1 MRAAHGTTKGS
12 SADAPG
18 RDRHALRRIY
28 VLLGPPGA
36 GKGTQA
42 RILSERLGLPHVAS
56 GDLFRAAI
64 TGETPLGLEVKSY
77 LDRGA
82 LVPDDVT
89 VRMIKERLEQPDA
102 SEGAVLDGFPR
113 TLTQAEALDR
123 LLDKL
128 GGRVAAALMVAVDRE
143 QVMRRLSGRWLC
155 RAEDHV
161 YHEITNPP
169 ARVGICDI
177 DGSELY
183 QRPDDQPQTIRARLD
198 KQLPPMY
205 EVVDHYCEQDLL
217 TNVNGEQPIDRVT
230 DDLLRAIVS
239 QAGTAAAPAV
249 AGRSA

>member
-1 MRAAHGTTKGS
+1 M
-12 SADAPG
+12 
-18 RDRHALRRIY
+18 RRIY

-64 TGETPLGLEVKSY
+64 SGETPLGLEVKSY
-77 LDRGA
+77 LARGA

-89 VRMIKERLEQPDA
+89 VRMIRERLEQPDA
-102 SEGAVLDGFPR
+102 ADGAVLDGFPR
-113 TLTQAEALDR
+113 TLAQAEALDR
-123 LLDKL
+123 LLEKL

-161 YHEITNPP
+161 YHEVTNPP
-169 ARVGICDI
+169 ARPGVCDI

-205 EVVDHYCEQDLL
+205 EVVDHYCEQGVL
-217 TNVNGEQPIDRVT
+217 TNVNGEQPIEKVT
-230 DDLLRAIVS
+230 QDLLRAIAS
-239 QAGTAAAPAV
+239 QPAPAPATV
-249 AGRSA
+249 GAGRNA